1 MYGEYLNV
9 VIGMSADDFFDMM
22 WNQKNEIY
30 QDILKYEEIFEFAWR
45 KFLYSDLTTDRVS
58 PWSPDVS
65 FILLSGKKTGG
76 KLDLMR
82 KMHAPMGPNQAAQHL
97 EFSEEFSTSSRGD
110 QIHTIQIHTKTDSMP
125 FADKF
130 DVRER

>member
-1 MYGEYLNV
+1 MKSIKTSLNT
-9 VIGMSADDFFDMM
+9 
-22 WNQKNEIY
+22 K
-30 QDILKYEEIFEFAWR
+30 
-45 KFLYSDLTTDRVS
+45 KFSNSPGVSFLIQTYRVS
-58 PWSPDVS
+58 ARSPDVT
-65 FILLSGKKTGG
+65 FILVSGKKTGG

-110 QIHTIQIHTKTDSMP
+110 KIHTIQIHTKTDSMP

>member
-1 MYGEYLNV
+1 
-9 VIGMSADDFFDMM
+9 
-22 WNQKNEIY
+22 
-30 QDILKYEEIFEFAWR
+30 
-45 KFLYSDLTTDRVS
+45 
-58 PWSPDVS
+58 
-65 FILLSGKKTGG
+65 
-76 KLDLMR
+76 MR

-110 QIHTIQIHTKTDSMP
+110 KIHTIQIHTKTDSMP

>member
-1 MYGEYLNV
+1 MRPG
-9 VIGMSADDFFDMM
+9 I
-22 WNQKNEIY
+22 
-30 QDILKYEEIFEFAWR
+30 
-45 KFLYSDLTTDRVS
+45 T
-58 PWSPDVS
+58 
-65 FILLSGKKTGG
+65 FILVSGKKTGG